1 MADNTTTYNT
11 VVDVQVKGE
20 GSLDNLNQTVDDTG
34 QGFVRLQ
41 RQIKETNIELQR
53 AAASGDKVK
62 FNELKKQLDDL
73 EEGLEKVQ
81 FKSKQFDD
89 QLSALPGPAGQAGQA
104 IKSIDGAFKLLAAN
118 PIIAIIGAA
127 IGIFLLLKKSL
138 ESTAEGQ
145 AVLNRIS
152 TAFSKILGPIMA
164 LIESVAVP
172 LFEKLAGILEAVGG
186 AFAFVAEKLGISK
199 KKIDEASSGVKD
211 FAAENKKAAEEAKK
225 QAKEDSERR
234 KKEAEDRKK
243 KAEERKKQLAEEKQK
258 AIDNAKLAIDLA
270 EALKESEDKLS
281 QARTKIYGD
290 KIAQMEQEQNF
301 ADKNYQR
308 EKKRI
313 DDLMKINNL
322 SEDERKKL
330 LIERTNLE
338 AQYETDTRNRQFTL
352 SEEKKQIA
360 KKDAEDNRAILLSD
374 LQSEFEILD
383 EKNKLSD
390 IDFEQDLQRYAEQ
403 RDILNQQQ
411 ALELQN
417 EDLTEFQK
425 TEIRKKYADAR
436 KNISDAEVATEK
448 AAIEA
453 KHALNMQYIDL
464 FSQFGNLL
472 QQAAGKNKTLAI
484 AGLLIEQ
491 GSAVAKI
498 ITQMRTVP
506 AILPPGI
513 PNPAFIPSRI
523 QGGLSIAAAIAATA
537 KGIQQINSAA
547 SKAGIGGGGGGSV
560 SMGGGSGGSAPSAP
574 SLPTMNAPMVNVGG
588 GANPTQQIADTLAA
602 STQKPIKAYVVSG
615 DVSSQQALDRR
626 TSRAA
631 TFSGG

>member
-53 AAASGDKVK
+53 AASSGDKVK
-62 FNELKKQLDDL
+62 FNQLKKQLDDL

-172 LFEKLAGILEAVGG
+172 LFEKLAGILEAVGS
-186 AFAFVAEKLGISK
+186 AFAFVDEKLGISK

-211 FAAENKKAAEEAKK
+211 FAAENKKAAEESKK

-243 KAEERKKQLAEEKQK
+243 KAEERAKQLAEEKQR
-258 AIDNAKLAIDLA
+258 AIDNAKKAIDLA
-270 EALKESEDKLS
+270 EAIKESEDKLA

-290 KIAQMEQEQNF
+290 KIAQMKQEQDF
-301 ADKNYQR
+301 ADLNYQR

-313 DDLMKINNL
+313 EDLMKINNL
-322 SEDERKKL
+322 SEEDRKRLLSERN
-330 LIERTNLE
+330 NLE
-338 AQYETDTRNRQFTL
+338 AQYVTDTRSREQAIADEQKARD
-352 SEEKKQIA
+352 EEA
-360 KKDAEDNRAILLSD
+360 KKKVEEDAQILADKQSQERADKIALIDAEFQYKIATGELTFQDELNSFDRTAALQRQELEANKASADALLAFDKQTAAARIQIEEAQAQAKMSVISNALGAVADMVGRNTVAGKLLSVAQATMDTYAGANRALK
-374 LQSEFEILD
+374 E
-383 EKNKLSD
+383 
-390 IDFEQDLQRYAEQ
+390 YPPP
-403 RDILNQQQ
+403 
-411 ALELQN
+411 
-417 EDLTEFQK
+417 
-425 TEIRKKYADAR
+425 
-436 KNISDAEVATEK
+436 
-448 AAIEA
+448 
-453 KHALNMQYIDL
+453 
-464 FSQFGNLL
+464 FSFI
-472 QQAAGKNKTLAI
+472 AAGTVIA
-484 AGLLIEQ
+484 AGLMN
-491 GSAVAKI
+491 VKKI
-498 ITQMRTVP
+498 LSTKI
-506 AILPPGI
+506 PPI
-513 PNPAFIPSRI
+513 PKP
-523 QGGLSIAAAIAATA
+523 
-537 KGIQQINSAA
+537 
-547 SKAGIGGGGGGSV
+547 GGGSTTPSGGGSV
-560 SMGGGSGGSAPSAP
+560 PSAP